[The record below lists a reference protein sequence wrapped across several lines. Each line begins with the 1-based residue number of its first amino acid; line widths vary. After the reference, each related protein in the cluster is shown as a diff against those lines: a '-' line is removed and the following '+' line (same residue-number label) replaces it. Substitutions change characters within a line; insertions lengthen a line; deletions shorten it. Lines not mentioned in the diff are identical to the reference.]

1 LFFVKK
7 IYDLLEIL
15 EKKSEEIRENPGK
28 SGKIQEN
35 PGLKIEML
43 QAITTMMINLMMKLN
58 MRMMMPSS
66 LDPTTTLVLVLR

>member
-1 LFFVKK
+1 MIIWKF
-7 IYDLLEIL
+7 L

-58 MRMMMPSS
+58 MRMMMPS
-66 LDPTTTLVLVLR
+66 